1 VTLYGRLD
9 PANAAARAVVA
20 GFVAANAHHTVDRA
34 VIDAAVDHYIAA
46 FTLRPPIEQVL
57 GTLLQVTV
65 ALDAASRRPPDAL
78 AHDALAHDAFARE
91 ALAPSLVSPLRQA
104 VLAAV
109 LHAYYP
115 RARRGQHADAD

>member
-34 VIDAAVDHYIAA
+34 VIDATVDHYIAA

-78 AHDALAHDAFARE
+78 AHDAFARE

-109 LHAYYP
+109 LRAYYP
-115 RARRGQHADAD
+115 RARQGQHGDAG

>member
-20 GFVAANAHHTVDRA
+20 GFIAANAHHTVDRA
-34 VIDAAVDHYIAA
+34 VIDATVDHYIAA

-65 ALDAASRRPPDAL
+65 ALDAASRRP
-78 AHDALAHDAFARE
+78 HDALARE
-91 ALAPSLVSPLRQA
+91 GLAPSLVSPLRQA

-109 LHAYYP
+109 LRAYYP
-115 RARRGQHADAD
+115 GARRGRHADAG